1 MFVLKRTMI
10 VVTLLGLGGIAAAQ
24 NSRFTVFAGYAYG
37 NTNYASSQRTSLH
50 GWEAS
55 LEGIRLRPWLTFVV
69 DGSAQYGWN
78 QFPISCV
85 TVPVC
90 TPAIPDVR
98 AKQYTLLGG
107 PQISRFHGNF
117 RTFAHALA
125 GATRVNVATTGFFDS
140 DTKWAAGAGG
150 GVDYKWRGPF
160 SWRVQAD
167 YLRLNVFQTHQNMIR
182 ASTGL
187 VVRF

>member
-1 MFVLKRTMI
+1 VLKRAWLVMA
-10 VVTLLGLGGIAAAQ
+10 LFGLSGIAAAQ
-24 NSRFTVFAGYAYG
+24 NSRFTIFAGYAYG
-37 NTNYASSQRTSLH
+37 NTNYASDQRSSLH
-50 GWEAS
+50 GY
-55 LEGIRLRPWLTFVV
+55 EGSFETFRLKPWLTVLF

-98 AKQYTLLGG
+98 VKQYTYLAG
-107 PQISRFHGNF
+107 PQISRFRGNF
-117 RTFAHALA
+117 RLFVHGLA
-125 GATRVNVATTGFFDS
+125 GATRVNLETTGFFDS
-140 DTKWAAGAGG
+140 DTKWTAGGGG
-150 GVDYKWRGPF
+150 GVDYKWQGPF
-160 SWRVQAD
+160 AWRVQAD

-187 VVRF
+187 VIRF

>member
-1 MFVLKRTMI
+1 MLKRATI
-10 VVTLLGLGGIAAAQ
+10 VVTLLALTGIATAQ
-24 NSRFTVFAGYAYG
+24 NPRFTIFAGYAYG

-55 LEGIRLRPWLTFVV
+55 LEGVRLRPWLSLVV
-69 DGSAQYGWN
+69 DGSSQGGWN

-98 AKQYTLLGG
+98 VKQYTLVGG
-107 PQISRFHGNF
+107 PQVSRFRGNF
-117 RTFAHALA
+117 REFAHVLA

-140 DTKWAAGAGG
+140 DTKWTAGAGG

-160 SWRVQAD
+160 SFRVQAD
-167 YLRLNVFQTHQNMIR
+167 YLRLNVFGMHQNMIR
-182 ASTGL
+182 ASTGV

>member
-1 MFVLKRTMI
+1 MEPV
-10 VVTLLGLGGIAAAQ
+10 
-24 NSRFTVFAGYAYG
+24 
-37 NTNYASSQRTSLH
+37 
-50 GWEAS
+50 
-55 LEGIRLRPWLTFVV
+55 
-69 DGSAQYGWN
+69 
-78 QFPISCV
+78 PISCV

-98 AKQYTLLGG
+98 AKQYTVMSEGRG
-107 PQISRFHGNF
+107 F
-117 RTFAHALA
+117 LA
-125 GATRVNVATTGFFDS
+125 SAETSASLPTCWSVRLESMWPPRDSFDS

-150 GVDYKWRGPF
+150 SMDYKWRGPF

-167 YLRLNVFQTHQNMIR
+167 YLRLNVFGTHQNMIR

>member
-1 MFVLKRTMI
+1 VLKRAMI
-10 VVTLLGLGGIAAAQ
+10 VIAVLALAGIAAAQ
-24 NSRFTVFAGYAYG
+24 NPRFTVFAGYAYG
-37 NTNYASSQRTSLH
+37 NTNYASDQRTSLH

-55 LEGIRLRPWLTFVV
+55 IEGIRLRPWLTFVV

-78 QFPISCV
+78 EFPISCV

-98 AKQYTLLGG
+98 AKQYTLTGG
-107 PQISRFHGNF
+107 PQLSRFRGNF
-117 RTFAHALA
+117 RQFVHVLA

-140 DTKWAAGAGG
+140 DTKWTAGAGG
-150 GVDYKWRGPF
+150 GIDYKWRGPF

-167 YLRLNVFQTHQNMIR
+167 YLRLNVFQSHQNMIR

-187 VVRF
+187 VIRF